1 MGSDHGAIDVMQV
14 PVQLASGIG
23 LRLHRRQE
31 LAPDARP
38 LPAIEAAGHGTP
50 RTIALGEIAP
60 GSSGAENPQDAIDDR
75 AMVMGGS
82 PSLGFLGWE
91 QGLEPLPLDS
101 GQFASVHVALPPFQL
116 ESIARHDQSLQT
128 RPSTA
133 LLEPL

>member
-31 LAPDARP
+31 LALDARP

-60 GSSGAENPQDAIDDR
+60 GSAGAEHPQDAIDDR
-75 AMVMGGS
+75 AMVLGFWGGS
-82 PSLGFLGWE
+82 RGWSLSHWMVVNSPRFMSPHLRSNWR
-91 QGLEPLPLDS
+91 
-101 GQFASVHVALPPFQL
+101 V
-116 ESIARHDQSLQT
+116 
-128 RPSTA
+128 
-133 LLEPL
+133 